1 MDEIKNTDT
10 LEKGK
15 RHWYVIHTY
24 SGYENKVSANLERKV
39 HSLGMEDKI
48 FHIMIPMENE
58 LVSDDNG
65 KKRVV
70 ARKVFP
76 GYVLVEMIVDDRTW
90 YIVRNTPGVTGF
102 VGPDNKQPVP
112 LSDEE
117 VQRIL
122 AAKFISD
129 QEQGNGEGD
138 ENLPKP
144 RPQINLQLQQRVRLK
159 TGPFANFEGVVAEI
173 DQERGK
179 LKVLVDMFGRET
191 PVDIDYTQVEKIE

>member
-1 MDEIKNTDT
+1 M
-10 LEKGK
+10 
-15 RHWYVIHTY
+15 
-24 SGYENKVSANLERKV
+24 
-39 HSLGMEDKI
+39 
-48 FHIMIPMENE
+48 
-58 LVSDDNG
+58 
-65 KKRVV
+65 
-70 ARKVFP
+70 
-76 GYVLVEMIVDDRTW
+76 
-90 YIVRNTPGVTGF
+90 
-102 VGPDNKQPVP
+102 
-112 LSDEE
+112 
-117 VQRIL
+117 QRIL

-129 QEQGNGEGD
+129 QEQGDGEGD

>member
-102 VGPDNKQPVP
+102 VGPDNIQPVP
-112 LSDEE
+112 LSD
-117 VQRIL
+117 VDVLRIL

-129 QEQGNGEGD
+129 QEQGVGE